1 MNKKKI
7 RVVNQ
12 YIGIVFGSFFL
23 AIAYSWFLVPYK
35 IAPGG
40 IGGLAQ
46 VFYHLFGFPVGVSM
60 IMMNIPLFIISFIF
74 LGKSFGIRSFY
85 GMIVSA
91 ILTDF
96 VSLES
101 LFRLGI
107 IKDLAPYTFSLNGR
121 AFYAML
127 GPEDI
132 YLSALA
138 GSVLLG
144 FGLGIIFRFRGS
156 TAGTDIPA
164 AIIKQKTGLSLGT
177 GFWIVET
184 LIIFSIGLIFNDLKL
199 IIWGYVNLFISSK
212 ITDISSEGL
221 PYLKGIY
228 IISDFAQDI
237 RAEIYNQIDR
247 GVTFFK
253 GEGSYTG
260 TEFNIIFT
268 VVHRRQ
274 VAAVRDIVQ
283 DIDPKAFMIIN
294 DVSDVMGYGFRS
306 RNIDLTAP
314 D

>member
-12 YIGIVFGSFFL
+12 YIGIVFGAFFL

-46 VFYHLFGFPVGVSM
+46 IFYHFFGLPVGISM
-60 IMMNIPLFIISFIF
+60 IMMNIPLFVISIMF
-74 LGKSFGIRSFY
+74 LGKTFGIRSFY
-85 GMIVSA
+85 GMIVTA
-91 ILTDF
+91 ILTDL

-101 LFRLGI
+101 LFRFGI
-107 IKDLAPYTFSLNGR
+107 IRDLAPYTFNINGSSI
-121 AFYAML
+121 YAML

-144 FGLGIIFRFRGS
+144 FGLGIVFRFRGS

-184 LIIFSIGLIFNDLKL
+184 LIIFSIGLVFGDLKL

-228 IISDFAQDI
+228 IISDFAVDI
-237 RAEIYNQIDR
+237 RAEIYKQIDR

-253 GEGSYTG
+253 GEGSYSG
-260 TEFNIIFT
+260 KDFNIIFT

-274 VAAVRDIVQ
+274 VAVVRDIVK
-283 DIDPKAFMIIN
+283 DIDPDAFMIIN

-306 RNIDLTAP
+306 RNLDLTSKP
-314 D
+314 

>member
-1 MNKKKI
+1 MNKKRL
-7 RVVNQ
+7 RVINQ

-46 VFYHLFGFPVGVSM
+46 IFYHIFNLPVGISM
-60 IMMNIPLFIISFIF
+60 IIMNIPLFVISFVV
-74 LGKSFGIRSFY
+74 LGKTFGTRSFY

-91 ILTDF
+91 IMTDL

-101 LFRLGI
+101 LFRFGI
-107 IKDLAPYTFSLNGR
+107 IKDLTPYTFNINGNTI
-121 AFYAML
+121 YAML
-127 GPEDI
+127 APEDI

-144 FGLGIIFRFRGS
+144 FGLGIVFRFRGS

-184 LIIFSIGLIFNDLKL
+184 LIILAIGIVFADLKL

-212 ITDISSEGL
+212 ITDIAAEGL

-228 IISDFAQDI
+228 IISDFAVDI
-237 RAEIYNQIDR
+237 RAEIYRQIDR
-247 GVTFFK
+247 GVTFIK

-260 TEFNIIFT
+260 KELNIIFT

-274 VAAVRDIVQ
+274 IAAVRDIVN
-283 DIDPKAFMIIN
+283 DIDPKAFMTIH

-306 RNIDLTAP
+306 RNIDLTSNE
-314 D
+314 

>member
-1 MNKKKI
+1 MVNKKI
-7 RVVNQ
+7 RVINQ

-23 AIAYSWFLVPYK
+23 ALAYSWFLVPYK

-46 VFYHLFGFPVGVSM
+46 IFYHIFGLPVGISM
-60 IMMNIPLFIISFIF
+60 IMMNIPLFVVSFIF
-74 LGKSFGIRSFY
+74 LGKTFGIRSFY
-85 GMIVSA
+85 GMIISA
-91 ILTDF
+91 VLTDL
-96 VSLES
+96 VNLES
-101 LFRLGI
+101 LFNLGI
-107 IKDLAPYTFSLNGR
+107 IKDLAPYTFDVNGNTI
-121 AFYAML
+121 YAML
-127 GPEDI
+127 GPDDI

-144 FGLGIIFRFRGS
+144 FGLGIVFRFRGS

-164 AIIKQKTGLSLGT
+164 AIIKQKTGMSLGT

-184 LIIFSIGLIFNDLKL
+184 LIIFFIGLVFADLKL

-221 PYLKGIY
+221 PNLKGVY
-228 IISDFAQDI
+228 IISEYAIDI
-237 RAEIYNQIDR
+237 RAEIYKQIDR

-260 TEFNIIFT
+260 KELNIIFT

-274 VAAVRDIVQ
+274 IAAVRDIVK

-306 RNIDLTAP
+306 RNIDLTSSN
-314 D
+314 

>member
-1 MNKKKI
+1 MNRKKI
-7 RVVNQ
+7 RVINQ
-12 YIGIVFGSFFL
+12 YIGIAFGAMFL
-23 AIAYSWFLVPYK
+23 ALAYSWFLVPYK

-46 VFYHLFGFPVGVSM
+46 IFYHFFGFPVGLSM
-60 IMMNIPLFIISFIF
+60 ILMNIPLFVVSLIF
-74 LGKSFGIRSFY
+74 LGKTFGIRSFY

-91 ILTDF
+91 IMTDL
-96 VSLES
+96 VSIES
-101 LFRLGI
+101 LFKFGI
-107 IKDLAPYTFSLNGR
+107 IKDLAPYTYQINEKVI
-121 AFYAML
+121 YAML

-156 TAGTDIPA
+156 TGGTDIPA

-184 LIIFSIGLIFNDLKL
+184 LIIFFIGLVFADLKL

-212 ITDISSEGL
+212 ITDIASEGL

-228 IISDFAQDI
+228 VISDYTVDI

-247 GVTFFK
+247 GVTFIK

-260 TEFNIIFT
+260 KEFNILFT

-274 VAAVRDIVQ
+274 IAVVRDIVK
-283 DIDPKAFMIIN
+283 DIDPKAFMIVT

-306 RNIDLTAP
+306 RNIDLTSP
-314 D
+314 S